1 MKNFSIVLL
10 VLLGFSC
17 AEKEVQLT
25 NYKQWHTI
33 TLPFEGPDTS
43 ELSENN
49 PFLNY
54 RLIVEFSNGEE
65 QFNVQGFYAADGN
78 ASETSADSGNIWQA
92 RFTPNTLGKWTYKAQ
107 MVQGDGIALKDA
119 ATGTAIVLK
128 NDSGAFE
135 VIPSDKKGAD
145 FICGS

>member
-1 MKNFSIVLL
+1 MKNLGIVLL

-33 TLPFEGPDTS
+33 ILPFEGPDTS
-43 ELSENN
+43 ELSENY

-107 MVQGDGIALKDA
+107 MDKTPPFKIDNCVQKCVFDIYRQNNLGK
-119 ATGTAIVLK
+119 
-128 NDSGAFE
+128 E
-135 VIPSDKKGAD
+135 RMPY
-145 FICGS
+145 